1 MKRPIIALLLNAL
14 LLPGAG
20 QLYLGR
26 KVKGITLIMAVNL
39 LLLGALFLV
48 LKIMGPLLAA
58 QLGGSAITAPMLL
71 AQAQPYALWAK
82 LLLAAFL
89 GLWGYGLLDLLS
101 AFRAAA
107 DQ

>member
-1 MKRPIIALLLNAL
+1 MKRPVIALLLNAL

-26 KVKGITLIMAVNL
+26 KVKGITLIMAINL
-39 LLLGALFLV
+39 LLLGALFLI

-58 QLGGSAITAPMLL
+58 QLGGSAITAPQLL
-71 AQAQPYALWAK
+71 AQAQPYAPWAK

-101 AFRAAA
+101 AFRAAD